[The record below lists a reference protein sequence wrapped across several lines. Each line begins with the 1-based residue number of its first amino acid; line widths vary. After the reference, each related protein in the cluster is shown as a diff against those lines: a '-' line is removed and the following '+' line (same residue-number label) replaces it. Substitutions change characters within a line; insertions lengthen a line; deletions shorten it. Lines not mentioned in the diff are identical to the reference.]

1 MSSAVELP
9 TNSRPVSTNRKI
21 FRAAF
26 IVASLSTIA
35 RVATIMR
42 EMVVARWFGRG
53 DALDAYL
60 ISLLLPSLMV
70 LLITGAVSSAAIP
83 VILEARRNDDEA
95 AGSKVISDV
104 LLLSLAALVTM
115 AFALAIFAPW
125 YLPVIAHGFPAAK
138 LALTRTLLY
147 SLLPWMIFSGLGQV
161 AGFVLNAEDKFALPA
176 LTPLVTPLL
185 TILCI
190 VIAAR
195 IAGPFAIAAGASTG
209 SILEASF
216 LLYMLRRSGIRILF
230 RWTGID
236 HRMTAILAQCLPL
249 LGGALLTTGVPLVDQ
264 AMGTMLPA
272 GSVSA
277 LGYGNK
283 VVGAVLAMG
292 ANALGTALLPYLSRM
307 AIEHDWQGCRHTLK
321 RYTGII
327 LATTIPVTAILIW
340 LSTPI
345 VKWLFQR
352 GAFTAA
358 DTQLVSWVQVCY
370 SLQIPFS
377 LLGILFARFISATRR
392 NDLLFYVAAFNF
404 CSNVGLNFI
413 LMKKLGVA
421 GIGLSTSLVY
431 ALSLF
436 VLVLLSVRII
446 SREGYRTISGVPA
459 VSR

>member
-9 TNSRPVSTNRKI
+9 TNSKPVSTNRKI

-26 IVASLSTIA
+26 IVASLSIIA
-35 RVATIMR
+35 RVGTILR

-60 ISLLLPSLMV
+60 ISLLLPSLVVM
-70 LLITGAVSSAAIP
+70 LIAGAVSSAAIP
-83 VILEARRNDDEA
+83 VILEARRNEDEA
-95 AGSKVISDV
+95 VAGKLIGDV
-104 LLLSLAALVTM
+104 LLLSVAALIVM
-115 AFALAIFAPW
+115 AVALALFSPW
-125 YLPVIAHGFPAAK
+125 YLPVIAHGFPTAK

-147 SLLPWMIFSGLGQV
+147 CLLPWMVFSGLGQV

-176 LTPLVTPLL
+176 LTPLVTPVL
-185 TILCI
+185 TMFC
-190 VIAAR
+190 VIAAAR

-209 SILEASF
+209 SVLEASF
-216 LLYMLRRSGIRILF
+216 LMYVLARSGVRLRF
-230 RWTGID
+230 RWNGID
-236 HRMTAILAQCLPL
+236 HRMSTILAQCLPL
-249 LGGALLTTGVPLVDQ
+249 LGGALLTTSVPVVDQ
-264 AMGTMLPA
+264 AMAAMLPT

-283 VVGAVLAMG
+283 VVGAIVALG

-327 LATTIPVTAILIW
+327 LASTIPVTLVLIW

-345 VKWLFQR
+345 VQWLFQR

-358 DTQLVSWVQVCY
+358 DTQLVSWVQICY
-370 SLQIPFS
+370 SLQIPFN
-377 LLGILFARFISATRR
+377 LLGILFVRFISATRR
-392 NDLLFYVAAFNF
+392 NDLLFYVAAMNF
-404 CSNVGLNFI
+404 ICNVGLNFI
-413 LMKKLGVA
+413 LMKKFGVA

-431 ALSLF
+431 AFSLS
-436 VLVLLSVRII
+436 VLVCLCIRII
-446 SREGYRTISGVPA
+446 THERFHALSEIPQPSR
-459 VSR
+459 